1 MIQDGV
7 IPSSILTQFD
17 FAYFNADG
25 QNTLPLKKKESV
37 AATGGSSKKRSKI
50 DQNEKISKYFKKSKS
65 DAMSN
70 NGDGSS
76 EADAVLRRLNV
87 KNFRVHNLGEIV
99 WNNPQFH
106 SESYIWPLGYKVE
119 RKMKSV
125 FSPAERVEHVIEI
138 LPPKEKNGEPVF
150 RITVDTVNEC
160 EAIGSSIIFHG
171 FLQSLPYATSQGSWY
186 NAVGARV
193 LGLDKAN
200 VFQAILALPNAIKC
214 QNLGQQV
221 KKKIESIMASAVKV
235 PVSDPSNSLL
245 QEMALCQLPAG
256 VKAVKM
262 GSTRPFE
269 CEICGDVEEDEED
282 YIIQCDGCKSCVHM
296 SCYCVKEAPHG
307 SLWLCDVCK
316 SHPKENERPACAIC
330 PVSRGA
336 MKRTTCGKWCHPVCA
351 LWLPETVIMR
361 EATHLHL
368 NGLVEGID
376 LIHKSRRGTKCCI
389 CKQRYGAVVQCC
401 AEGPECYSA
410 FHYMCA
416 KSHGCDHELVY
427 SDGED
432 DDDDFTASDGNSSEN
447 QESGP
452 PLKKQKRQ
460 GKKKQKKGT
469 VISGGRLMAFCP
481 KHSTNKA
488 LKSRNSSSNDAS
500 NSIVEIE
507 EPTFRHRDAMS
518 WILNCRN
525 NKMFKKSYVQPQAM
539 ALGGPCPTLQSTEH
553 CSVPKYPASECITD
567 MDGLVSKSG
576 KKDGV
581 KTVTASWDMASAK
594 RIRSMSENFNSM
606 NASWKK
612 YVLPG
617 KSAIHGWGAFTTKR
631 IKEGD
636 MVIEYVGELVRP
648 SVAEM
653 REMRLYDTL
662 VGAGTYVFRLNT
674 EFCVDATRSGNLA
687 HLLNHSCS
695 PNCASRTIS
704 VKDANSNPV
713 DHVIIFAL
721 RDIEPGEELTY
732 DYRFCG
738 EEILPCSCGAP
749 ECRSMVNHV
758 EPLASKPFWAPASKV
773 KSINLDQIFGTRS
786 PE

>member
-7 IPSSILTQFD
+7 IPSSILAQFD
-17 FAYFNADG
+17 FAYFNDDG
-25 QNTLPLKKKESV
+25 QNTVPLKKKEPV

-50 DQNEKISKYFKKSKS
+50 DQNGKISKYFKTGS

-70 NGDGSS
+70 KGDGSS
-76 EADAVLRRLNV
+76 EADAVLKRLNV
-87 KNFRVHNLGEIV
+87 KNFRVHKLGEIV
-99 WNNPQFH
+99 WDNSHFH

-119 RKMKSV
+119 RKMKSIY
-125 FSPAERVEHVIEI
+125 SPAETVEHVIEI

-160 EAIGSSIIFHG
+160 EAIGSSSIFHP

-186 NAVGARV
+186 NAVGAKV

-214 QNLGQQV
+214 ENLGHLV
-221 KKKIESIMASAVKV
+221 RRKIENIMAAVANV
-235 PVSDPSNSLL
+235 PVSDHTNSLL
-245 QEMALCQLPAG
+245 KEMALCQLPAG

-330 PVSRGA
+330 PVSGGA

-368 NGLVEGID
+368 NGLIEGID

-401 AEGPECYSA
+401 AESPECYSA

-432 DDDDFTASDGNSSEN
+432 EDDFTASDGNSSEN
-447 QESGP
+447 QEPGP

-500 NSIVEIE
+500 NSNVEIE

-518 WILNCRN
+518 WILNCRK
-525 NKMFKKSYVQPQAM
+525 NKFFKKSYVQPQAM
-539 ALGGPCPTLQSTEH
+539 ALGGPTLHSTEH
-553 CSVPKYPASECITD
+553 CSVPKYPASECITE
-567 MDGLVSKSG
+567 MDGLVSNTS

-581 KTVTASWDMASAK
+581 TTVTASWDMASAK
-594 RIRSMSENFNSM
+594 RIRSVSENFNSM

-617 KSAIHGWGAFTTKR
+617 KSAIHGWGAFTTRK

-773 KSINLDQIFGTRS
+773 KSINLDQIFGIRS
-786 PE
+786 S

>member
-1 MIQDGV
+1 MIQDG
-7 IPSSILTQFD
+7 ILPSKLLEQFD

-25 QNTLPLKKKESV
+25 QNSQPLKKSDSV
-37 AATGGSSKKRSKI
+37 AATGRASKRKATC
-50 DQNEKISKYFKKSKS
+50 DQNEKISKYLKTGNDPMGSTR
-65 DAMSN
+65 
-70 NGDGSS
+70 NGTS
-76 EADAVLRRLNV
+76 AVDDLKRLTV
-87 KNFRVHNLGEIV
+87 KYFRVHDLGKIE
-99 WNNPQFH
+99 WNNSHFH
-106 SESYIWPLGYKVE
+106 SENYIWPVGYKVE
-119 RKMKSV
+119 RKMKS
-125 FSPAERVEHVIEI
+125 FYSPAETVEHVIEI

-150 RITVDTVNEC
+150 RITVDTFVEC
-160 EAIGSSIIFHG
+160 EAIGSSSIFHH
-171 FLQSLPYATSQGSWY
+171 FLQSLPYSTSHGSWY

-193 LGLDKAN
+193 LGLEKAN
-200 VFQAILALPNAIKC
+200 VSQAILSLPNAIKC

-221 KKKIESIMASAVKV
+221 KKKIENIMASAIV
-235 PVSDPSNSLL
+235 PVSDDSNSLL
-245 QEMALCQLPAG
+245 REMAHCQLPAG
-256 VKAVKM
+256 VKPVKM
-262 GSTRPFE
+262 GTTRPFE

-282 YIIQCDGCKSCVHM
+282 YILQCDGCKSCVHM

-316 SHPKENERPACAIC
+316 SHPKENERPACVIC
-330 PVSRGA
+330 PVSGGA

-361 EATHLHL
+361 EEAHLHL
-368 NGLVEGID
+368 NGLIAGID

-401 AEGPECYSA
+401 ADGPECYST

-432 DDDDFTASDGNSSEN
+432 DEYIVPSDGNSSEN
-447 QESGP
+447 QETGP
-452 PLKKQKRQ
+452 CLKKQKRS

-469 VISGGRLMAFCP
+469 VINGGRLTAFCP

-488 LKSRNSSSNDAS
+488 FKSRNSSSNDAS
-500 NSIVEIE
+500 NSNVEIE

-518 WILNCRN
+518 WILNCRS
-525 NKMFKKSYVQPQAM
+525 NKMFKKSYIQPQAL
-539 ALGGPCPTLQSTEH
+539 ALGGPARPLPSSEH
-553 CSVPKYPASECITD
+553 FSVPKYPASECITD
-567 MDGLVSKSG
+567 MDGLVSKTST
-576 KKDGV
+576 KDGA
-581 KTVTASWDMASAK
+581 KTVIASWDMASAK
-594 RIRSMSENFNSM
+594 RIRSVSENFNSM
-606 NASWKK
+606 SASWKK

-617 KSAIHGWGAFTTKR
+617 KSAIHGWGAFTTRK

-721 RDIEPGEELTY
+721 RDIEPSEELTY

-738 EEILPCSCGAP
+738 EEILPCSCGAA

-773 KSINLDQIFGTRS
+773 KSINLNQIFGIRS
-786 PE
+786 PN